1 VRGKVASEVVELER
15 WLDKAGIAG
24 HFSCSIRWIERRMEQ
39 GLPHTHIAGRAK
51 FRVSEVEPWLAE
63 HGHIERRG
71 EAVAA

>member
-1 VRGKVASEVVELER
+1 
-15 WLDKAGIAG
+15 
-24 HFSCSIRWIERRMEQ
+24 MEE

-51 FRVSEVEPWLAE
+51 FHVSEVEPWLEA